1 MMRNFR
7 IACAAWSLALLAAGA
22 SFQVASA
29 GAGDEGNT
37 ARLKFGWA
45 SADIT
50 PDRPVVITGG
60 SAARVSEGVSNHIYA
75 TALAIE
81 STRNNGTPDMVVMV
95 SLDLVG
101 ITDILYSRVQDLV
114 RKATP
119 EIDADKIILNATH
132 THTAPDQGTAP
143 DLVEMHSQYGIKV
156 PVAWARWGIDLGV
169 MPAEEYVEFAA
180 GRIAEAI
187 GQAWQARKPGGISFG
202 LSYATTGRNRLTAYY
217 NGTSEMYGT
226 TNHPDFSHV
235 EGYEDHSLNLLY
247 TWDVK
252 GNLTGVVINL
262 AMPSQVAY
270 GSRISADF
278 WHEARKELRR
288 RLGEALFVLPQVS
301 AAGDQAPKVMVDER
315 AEKRMEK
322 LTGRTQMEQIAV
334 RIADGVTSILPFM
347 KQNMDPS
354 PVFKHRVEQVELKR
368 RVITEKDLTTR
379 RSTFHNRQVESVQE
393 TFDRLLAEYKKM
405 YKQFEEHPELKTKP
419 GWFVSVTATHWL
431 LARAWRTLERYELQ
445 KTVSTLP
452 VKVHVIR
459 IGEMAIATNPFE
471 LYLDYGIQIKARS
484 KAVQTFVVELAS
496 PGGGGYLPTQRSVE
510 GGAYGAIPQ
519 STLIGPE
526 GGRVLVNR
534 TLELIES
541 LWDEEK

>member
-1 MMRNFR
+1 MTSPFR
-7 IACAAWSLALLAAGA
+7 IARAWLGLSLLAASA
-22 SFQVASA
+22 SLPAAAA
-29 GAGDEGNT
+29 GPESEQAAG
-37 ARLKFGWA
+37 RLRLGWA

-50 PDRPVVITGG
+50 PDRSVVIAGG
-60 SAARVSEGVSNHIYA
+60 SAARISQGVSNQIYA

-81 STRNNGTPDMVVMV
+81 ATRDNGPSDMVIMV

-101 ITDILYSRVQDLV
+101 VTGILYSRVQERV
-114 RKATP
+114 SKAAP
-119 EIDADKIILNATH
+119 EIDTDKIILNATH

-143 DLVEMHSQYGIKV
+143 DLVKMHAQHGIDV
-156 PVAWARWGIDLGV
+156 PVAWAKWGIDLGV
-169 MPAEEYVEFAA
+169 MPAEEYIDFAA
-180 GRIAEAI
+180 ERIAAAV
-187 GQAWQARKPGGISFG
+187 GQAWKARKPGGISFG

-217 NGTSEMYGT
+217 NGTSDMYGAA
-226 TNHPDFSHV
+226 NRPDFSHV
-235 EGYEDHSLNLLY
+235 EGYEDHSLGLLY
-247 TWDVK
+247 TWDAEK
-252 GNLTGVVINL
+252 KLTGLVINI

-278 WHEARKELRR
+278 WHETRNELRR
-288 RLGEALFVLPQVS
+288 RLGEEIFILPQVA
-301 AAGDQAPKVMVDER
+301 AAGDQSPKVIVDER
-315 AEKRMEK
+315 AEQRMEK
-322 LTGRTQMEQIAV
+322 LTGRTQMQQIGI
-334 RIADGVTSILPFM
+334 RISDAATSILPFM
-347 KQNMDPS
+347 NASIDFR
-354 PVFKHRVEQVELKR
+354 PVFKHRVDQVELNR

>member
-1 MMRNFR
+1 MTSPFR
-7 IACAAWSLALLAAGA
+7 IARAWLGLSLLAASA
-22 SFQVASA
+22 SLPAAAA
-29 GAGDEGNT
+29 GPESEQAAG
-37 ARLKFGWA
+37 RLRLGWA

-50 PDRPVVITGG
+50 PDRSVVIAGG
-60 SAARVSEGVSNHIYA
+60 SAARISQGVSNQIYA

-81 STRNNGTPDMVVMV
+81 ATRDNGPSDMVIMV

-101 ITDILYSRVQDLV
+101 VTGILYSRVQERV
-114 RKATP
+114 SKAAP
-119 EIDADKIILNATH
+119 EIDTDKIILNATH

-143 DLVEMHSQYGIKV
+143 DLVKMHAQHGIDV
-156 PVAWARWGIDLGV
+156 PVAWAKWGIDLGV
-169 MPAEEYVEFAA
+169 MPAEEYIDFAA
-180 GRIAEAI
+180 ERIAAAV
-187 GQAWQARKPGGISFG
+187 GQAWKARKPGGISFG

-217 NGTSEMYGT
+217 NGTSDMYGAA
-226 TNHPDFSHV
+226 NRPDFSHV
-235 EGYEDHSLNLLY
+235 EGYEDHSLGLLY
-247 TWDVK
+247 TWDAEK
-252 GNLTGVVINL
+252 KLTGLVINI

-278 WHEARKELRR
+278 WHETRNELRR
-288 RLGEALFVLPQVS
+288 RLGEEIFILPQVA
-301 AAGDQAPKVMVDER
+301 AAGDQSPKVIVDER
-315 AEKRMEK
+315 AEQRMEK
-322 LTGRTQMEQIAV
+322 LTGRSQMQQIGI
-334 RIADGVTSILPFM
+334 RISDAATSILPFM
-347 KQNMDPS
+347 NASIDFR
-354 PVFKHRVEQVELKR
+354 PVFKHRVDQVELNR

-445 KTVSTLP
+445 KTVSTVP
-452 VKVHVIR
+452 IKVHVIR